1 MTEPVENGTAG
12 QSGSDD
18 DSVAQ
23 RAQAAADPGANH
35 DVGTD
40 GDEESNADRENG
52 E

>member
-1 MTEPVENGTAG
+1 MTDPSESGTAE
-12 QSGSDD
+12 QNSTED

-23 RAQAAADPGANH
+23 RAQAMSDPGANH

-52 E
+52 R